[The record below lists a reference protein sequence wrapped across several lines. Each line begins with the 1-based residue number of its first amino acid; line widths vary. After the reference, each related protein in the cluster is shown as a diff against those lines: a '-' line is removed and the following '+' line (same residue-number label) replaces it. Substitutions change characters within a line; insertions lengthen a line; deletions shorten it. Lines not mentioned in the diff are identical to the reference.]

1 MDQVYSINGISIRL
15 TSERWIHIIKGHPEL
30 KDYYF
35 RILNTIETP
44 KAIYAGKTGEY
55 IATKNIKNEKYIVV
69 IYKEL
74 ENDGFVITAFILQ
87 TVLKN

>member
-1 MDQVYSINGISIRL
+1 MSLSHKQLIQETEEVYC
-15 TSERWIHIIKGHPEL
+15 
-30 KDYYF
+30 
-35 RILNTIETP
+35 

-74 ENDGFVITAFILQ
+74 ENPQ
-87 TVLKN
+87 ETVRLIYHQKPHENW